1 MVRDARMGVRMKNH
15 RDIWHM
21 WFFFLIGNRKQ
32 SNFTNQ
38 HVVEMSSR
46 IALREPGYLWDPFWG
61 QLANS
66 RLKQYWIL
74 GVQMRTYIIS

>member
-1 MVRDARMGVRMKNH
+1 MGVRMKNH
-15 RDIWHM
+15 RDMWHM

-46 IALREPGYLWDPFWG
+46 IALREPGYLWDPFLG
-61 QLANS
+61 SIGEFKSKAVLDLGSANG
-66 RLKQYWIL
+66 Y
-74 GVQMRTYIIS
+74 V